1 MKPGINTCQNLLNK
15 VNMKFIINK
24 LPKKFKWTIHNVI
37 AHPLSEITHF
47 LGANVPSKKNH
58 HCTISDDDLQ
68 ENISDIL
75 NPERDD

>member
-1 MKPGINTCQNLLNK
+1 
-15 VNMKFIINK
+15 MKFLINK

-37 AHPLSEITHF
+37 AHPLSEIAH
-47 LGANVPSKKNH
+47 LIGASVLSEKIH
-58 HCTISDDDLQ
+58 DCTIPDNDLQ

>member
-1 MKPGINTCQNLLNK
+1 
-15 VNMKFIINK
+15 MKFLINK

-37 AHPLSEITHF
+37 AHPLSEIAH
-47 LGANVPSKKNH
+47 LVGASVLSEKIH
-58 HCTISDDDLQ
+58 DCTIPDNDLQ

>member
-1 MKPGINTCQNLLNK
+1 
-15 VNMKFIINK
+15 MKFLINK

-37 AHPLSEITHF
+37 AHPLSEIVH
-47 LGANVPSKKNH
+47 LVGASVLSEKIH
-58 HCTISDDDLQ
+58 DCTIPDNDLQ

>member
-1 MKPGINTCQNLLNK
+1 
-15 VNMKFIINK
+15 MKFVINK

-37 AHPLSEITHF
+37 AHPLSEIAR
-47 LGANVPSKKNH
+47 LVGASVLSEKIH
-58 HCTISDDDLQ
+58 DCTIPDNDLQ

>member
-1 MKPGINTCQNLLNK
+1 
-15 VNMKFIINK
+15 MKFLINK

-37 AHPLSEITHF
+37 AHPLSEIAY
-47 LGANVPSKKNH
+47 LVGASVLSEIIH
-58 HCTISDDDLQ
+58 DCTIPDNDLQ

>member
-1 MKPGINTCQNLLNK
+1 MKPGINTCPILLSK
-15 VNMKFIINK
+15 INMKFLINR

-37 AHPLSEITHF
+37 AHPLSEIAH
-47 LGANVPSKKNH
+47 LIGVSALSEKIH
-58 HCTISDDDLQ
+58 DCTIPDNDLQ